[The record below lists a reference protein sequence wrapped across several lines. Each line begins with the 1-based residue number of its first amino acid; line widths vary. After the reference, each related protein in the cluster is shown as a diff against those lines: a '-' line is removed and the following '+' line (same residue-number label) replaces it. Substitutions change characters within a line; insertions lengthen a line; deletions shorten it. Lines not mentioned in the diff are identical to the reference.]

1 MCTIS
6 VSVRSCY
13 AVIVYAANLIVHH
26 HIDRVED
33 YNMEVFNWLQTVR
46 LRETVYSK
54 PFEIPTEILD
64 HKDEIETLLTSTDQ
78 DSLLDNEDSQASVTI
93 GVKKPILP

>member
-1 MCTIS
+1 
-6 VSVRSCY
+6 
-13 AVIVYAANLIVHH
+13 VYAANLFVHH

-93 GVKKPILP
+93 GVEKPILP